1 MGNGVTGALGYPR
14 HTSTW
19 QPGHIPGGLLP
30 CLAMCFL
37 KKGLLHAEILAI
49 KSDEGSPPKLSG
61 VVDATVVIP
70 VALHGREGGGG

>member
-19 QPGHIPGGLLP
+19 QPGHIHGGLLP

-49 KSDEGSPPKLSG
+49 KSHEGSPKLSG